1 MTKDDFLK
9 EYNPNRTVETALSE
23 SIGAAVKR
31 NKIYLD
37 VNLKD
42 RKEIRKHWQNLLI
55 QLYERFVNEKWDES
69 IYEDEIIKLKDNMN
83 NKFNDSIDFRIS
95 HSQKSISV
103 FFKHLWCLDKISTP
117 PQCPVDRI
125 ILTRAKAPYNERSW
139 GLVNDIQT
147 HRYKY
152 NLIRQAAIKEGFDD
166 VLKWELENFKE

>member
-1 MTKDDFLK
+1 MTKDAFLK
-9 EYNPNRTVETALSE
+9 KYNPNRTIKTALSK
-23 SIGAAVKR
+23 SIGAAVQH

-37 VNLKD
+37 VSVKD
-42 RKEIRKHWQNLLI
+42 RAHIRKYWGELLV
-55 QLYERFVNEKWDES
+55 QLYERFVSENWDES
-69 IYEDEIIKLKDNMN
+69 IYEDEIINLKDDMN

-125 ILTRAKAPYNERSW
+125 ILTRAKAPYKERSW
-139 GLVNDIQT
+139 GFVDDIQT

-152 NLIRQAAIKEGFDD
+152 NLIRQAAIKDGFDD
-166 VLKWELENFKE
+166 VVKWELENFNE